1 MTRKDGINEMKKK
14 LLLVVIAAGV
24 NGMVHADYLTETVDG
39 ISWAYRIEGDVAV
52 IASRSSYDKVSSA
65 SWSGSGWEWVW
76 TYRPSIDS
84 NTVGAVAIPSSLG
97 GKPVTS
103 IDSWVFYNCSTITS
117 LSLPSSIT
125 NISGHVCFPRVDELH
140 VPNLAMLYS
149 GIHFQELSSNPITAA
164 PDADLYVDGKLTTEV
179 IIPDG
184 VTTIGDYAFSG
195 WRGLTKVEFPS
206 SVTNIGSYAFYGC
219 LGLER
224 IEFPENLNT
233 IGSYAFYGCGLMD
246 VSIPPNMPIIGEKAF
261 CECENLRN
269 MKLTAFRFKYD
280 NDNHLYD
287 WEYRLN
293 SIVNVS
299 NVTNLVFE
307 SGLKTIPGGVSVF
320 TNLTS
325 ITIPESVTNIAAN
338 AFDNCSRL
346 QAEWTKTLA
355 KLSAQGV
362 GSEARY
368 DLAGYVADRTIASV
382 TVDGD
387 AAIDEF
393 VLTDG
398 KVYDCAIRIVNVAS
412 TAVYVTLPEGHTYE
426 SFVGAAPLT
435 IPPNSTNMLTIT
447 RTGTGTFLV
456 ARRQLQVIGR

>member
-1 MTRKDGINEMKKK
+1 MKKK
-14 LLLVVIAAGV
+14 LLLVAMAAGV
-24 NGMVHADYLTETVDG
+24 NGLVHADYLTETVDG

-52 IASRSSYDKVSSA
+52 IASRSSYDKVSSS

-84 NTVGAVAIPSSLG
+84 NTVGSVSIPSSLG

-103 IDSWVFYNCSTITS
+103 IESWAFYNCAKINS

-125 NISGHVCFPRVDELH
+125 NISGGVCFPKIDELH
-140 VPNLAMLYS
+140 LPNLEMLYN
-149 GIHFQELSSNPITAA
+149 GIHFQELSSHPISAA

-179 IIPDG
+179 VIPDG

-195 WRGLTKVEFPS
+195 WRNLTKVELPS

-219 LGLER
+219 SGLER
-224 IEFPENLNT
+224 IEFPKNLSA
-233 IGSYAFYGCGLMD
+233 IGSYAFYGCGLTD
-246 VSIPPNMPIIGEKAF
+246 VSIPPKMPIIGERAF
-261 CECENLRN
+261 GGCGSLKSMEL
-269 MKLTAFRFKYD
+269 ASFRFKFA
-280 NDNHLYD
+280 NGGSLYSD
-287 WEYRLN
+287 WANRLSN
-293 SIVNVS
+293 IVDAS
-299 NVTNLVFE
+299 NVTNLIFE
-307 SGLKTIPGGVSVF
+307 SGIETIQGGVSAF

-346 QAEWTKTLA
+346 QTEWTKALA
-355 KLSAQGV
+355 KLSVQGI
-362 GSEARY
+362 GSGARY

-382 TVDGD
+382 TVDRD

-393 VLTDG
+393 VLTEG
-398 KVYDCAIRIVNVAS
+398 KVFDCAIRIVNAS
-412 TAVYVTLPEGHTYE
+412 SAAVHITLPEGYTYE

-447 RTGTGTFLV
+447 RTGTDTFLV
-456 ARRQLQVIGR
+456 SRRQLQAIGR